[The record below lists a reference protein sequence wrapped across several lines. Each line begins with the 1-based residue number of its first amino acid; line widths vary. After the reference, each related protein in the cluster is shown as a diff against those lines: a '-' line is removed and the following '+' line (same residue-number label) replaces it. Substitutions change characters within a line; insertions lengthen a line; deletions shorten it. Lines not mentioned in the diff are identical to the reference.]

1 MEMNAHVGTRNT
13 AVLVAFFLLWTQ
25 SSCVEIDTR
34 RGADDRVTSKNPH
47 EGPSH
52 HNAAS
57 DINTGIPRSPRLNTT
72 LLTVFTSY
80 GCGCTGSGGAPQ
92 TFITNEQVVE
102 ALRQACDGVEFI
114 VWDGTRGAANEE
126 VQRNRDDYDGVLII
140 GNIDRDYRLAFTG
153 LPTIVVY
160 NLFEFMNLPYDLFAS
175 GTYPDDAILKGGT
188 DYTDTKIL
196 TAQLDRRRLCDPSV
210 SEKMFKDLVYKIK
223 LIQVI
228 QKLATTRILMLT
240 SSTEDTIARVN
251 YRGDFNQSFPPDH
264 NARYRR
270 NLKELLGAEI
280 VPVEAAEFYELFGG
294 MDIAKAEEIAE
305 GWIKGARWVE
315 ASRAEIVK
323 SARAYLAIDA
333 LREKYC
339 CNAVSTHIRSVTGS
353 GKLEDRFNPGIG
365 LELGFKTRGIQ
376 AVCQN
381 YPDILISQVLAYLL
395 TGRPSM
401 LGDVIYDIDNSVEI
415 VLHCGIPV
423 NPYGGERRI
432 PYTIRTHAESPVR
445 DIPEEPGS
453 STGLTAEWPAGEP
466 VTFWEIHSLN
476 RTIRLHTG
484 EVVNGRDI
492 YTGGEDIDNVMCTA
506 KVIALLDAK
515 RMRDQHA
522 PYLYG
527 IHTNVT
533 LGDLRQQIRDIAV
546 LLGFDTIESDR

>member
-1 MEMNAHVGTRNT
+1 M
-13 AVLVAFFLLWTQ
+13 
-25 SSCVEIDTR
+25 
-34 RGADDRVTSKNPH
+34 
-47 EGPSH
+47 
-52 HNAAS
+52 
-57 DINTGIPRSPRLNTT
+57 
-72 LLTVFTSY
+72 FT
-80 GCGCTGSGGAPQ
+80 
-92 TFITNEQVVE
+92 TNEQVVE

-140 GNIDRDYRLAFTG
+140 GNIDGNYRLAFTG

-175 GTYPDDAILKGGT
+175 GTFPDDAILKGGT
-188 DYTDTKIL
+188 DYTDTKIV
-196 TAQLDRRRLCDPSV
+196 TAQLDRRHLCDPSV
-210 SEKMFKDLVYKIK
+210 SEKMFNDLVYKIK

-264 NARYRR
+264 NGRYSRT
-270 NLKELLGAEI
+270 LKELLGAEI
-280 VPVEAAEFYELFGG
+280 VRVEAAEFYELFRAV
-294 MDIAKAEEIAE
+294 DIAKTEEIAE

-333 LREKYC
+333 LREKYR

-381 YPDILISQVLAYLL
+381 YPDLLISQVLAYLL

-484 EVVNGRDI
+484 EVVNGHDI

-515 RMRDQHA
+515 RMREQHA

-533 LGDLRQQIRDIAV
+533 LGDLRQQIKDIAV
-546 LLGFDTIESDR
+546 LLGFDTVESDR